1 MAYPHG
7 GFEPRTSSFDFLLVE
22 QYDGRMNWQSI
33 SPWIA
38 PAVALSVVAYFTR
51 LFGKVIADQKAF
63 ADNRDWEIELS
74 GIMFL
79 ADFLLVPGII
89 AIGTLLHF
97 KDSIMGGLAQI
108 PIYISPVTYHWI
120 DFIIIFLIGSYGT
133 AAADILNRGKYDLPS
148 INPEAE
154 KNAVEK
160 IFNRVT
166 NINAV
171 FLQMFSMI
179 VISIFTLEIF
189 SGNIFWISIFSVQ
202 VFLVLIIIAL
212 NYSLMRH
219 FVPRVDIYFKEKT
232 EPFRGVLLI
241 KVNADN
247 IKIRVSG
254 KTSVLS
260 KDEILRWEVLDEDQ
274 KKTKSPFMVPF
285 IAWFPW
291 LLALYLFWQNKFLL
305 GILAAVGVAIIWIIF
320 RIFFVPSSPK
330 KVATDELEKMYGELP
345 KSSIVISA
353 IGVLF
358 IIVSSVGALDS

>member
-1 MAYPHG
+1 M
-7 GFEPRTSSFDFLLVE
+7 DF
-22 QYDGRMNWQSI
+22 
-33 SPWIA
+33 
-38 PAVALSVVAYFTR
+38 
-51 LFGKVIADQKAF
+51 
-63 ADNRDWEIELS
+63 
-74 GIMFL
+74 
-79 ADFLLVPGII
+79 
-89 AIGTLLHF
+89 HF
-97 KDSIMGGLAQI
+97 F
-108 PIYISPVTYHWI
+108 P
-120 DFIIIFLIGSYGT
+120 
-133 AAADILNRGKYDLPS
+133 
-148 INPEAE
+148 
-154 KNAVEK
+154 
-160 IFNRVT
+160 
-166 NINAV
+166 
-171 FLQMFSMI
+171 
-179 VISIFTLEIF
+179 
-189 SGNIFWISIFSVQ
+189 VQ

-358 IIVSSVGALDS
+358 IIVSSVGAWTHSLLFTILGTIATFMAWGILQINRPSEPL